1 MTESD
6 SGSDDANGQVTTP
19 VENPTNPDDGNTTPT
34 NPETPK
40 TTYTITFDA
49 NSGSASIEN
58 ISAEEGS
65 QITLPENAFTKDNYS
80 FIGWGTSADGDV
92 SYSNKAKIT
101 VTSNITLY
109 AKWGL
114 LAANAASVIAE
125 LAEGEHTVIVVG
137 DISETLDDIASAI
150 KSNAEAKVNLD
161 LSQTTGITSIGYAT
175 FQDCNS
181 LISVSIPSSVTSIDM
196 NAFYKCTNL
205 TSVII
210 PDGVTFIGVG
220 AFSYCTSLTSINIP
234 NSVIYFLYNVFMNCD
249 SLKFNEFDNA
259 KYLGNE
265 SNPYLV
271 LIEAKDKNITS
282 CNISTATK
290 VIAGYAFEDCSS
302 LESVVI
308 SDSVTSIN
316 GFAFYGCS
324 SLTSVNIP
332 DSVTSFEGGVFKY
345 CTKLTFNEFDNAKYL
360 GNESNP
366 HLVLIEA
373 KDENITSCNINTATK
388 IIAGYAF
395 RSCSNLTSVNIPASV
410 TFIADS
416 AFQYCDSLTTVNYRG
431 TEEQWNTITIE
442 PRNELLT
449 GATINY
455 SYTGE

>member
-6 SGSDDANGQVTTP
+6 SGSDDDKGQITTP
-19 VENPTNPDDGNTTPT
+19 VENPDGNGDGSNTNPS

-40 TTYTITFDA
+40 ATYTITFDA
-49 NSGSASIEN
+49 NGGTGTIASITEV
-58 ISAEEGS
+58 AGTE
-65 QITLPENAFTKDNYS
+65 ITLSENTFTKD
-80 FIGWGTSADGDV
+80 GWIFAGWATSADGDV
-92 SYSNKAKIT
+92 SYSDKAKIT

-109 AKWGL
+109 AKWEL

-137 DISETLDDIASAI
+137 NISETLDDIANAI
-150 KSNAEAKVNLD
+150 KSNSKAKINLD
-161 LSQTTGITSIGYAT
+161 LSKTTGLTSIGYAT

-181 LISVSIPSSVTSIDM
+181 LVSVNIPDSVTSIDM

-220 AFSYCTSLTSINIP
+220 AFSSCTSLTSINIP
-234 NSVIYFLYNVFMNCD
+234 NSVTYFLYNVFMNCD

-259 KYLGNE
+259 KYIGNE

-271 LIEAKDKNITS
+271 LIEAKDK
-282 CNISTATK
+282 
-290 VIAGYAFEDCSS
+290 
-302 LESVVI
+302 
-308 SDSVTSIN
+308 
-316 GFAFYGCS
+316 
-324 SLTSVNIP
+324 
-332 DSVTSFEGGVFKY
+332 
-345 CTKLTFNEFDNAKYL
+345 
-360 GNESNP
+360 
-366 HLVLIEA
+366 
-373 KDENITSCNINTATK
+373 NITSCNINTATK

-431 TEEQWNTITIE
+431 TEEQWKAITIE

-455 SYTGE
+455 SYTVE